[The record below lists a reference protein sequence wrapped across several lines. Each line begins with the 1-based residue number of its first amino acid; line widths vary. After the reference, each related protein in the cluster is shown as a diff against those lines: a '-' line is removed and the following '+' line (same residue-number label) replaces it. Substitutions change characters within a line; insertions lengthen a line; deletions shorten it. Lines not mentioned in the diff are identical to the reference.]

1 MTDTQNIDWSNLQ
14 TSKKGLFQK
23 NVTQRV
29 YYYLGPPLCVVSTCV
44 PPKLCNH
51 ESCAKKQLTYSFC
64 KEWGETSQVFVDVAV
79 IVTKCKIL
87 SGMANFLD
95 GWNSDSDFEEADQT
109 GEMKLCLFV
118 EIQHRLCPFKLPSC

>member
-1 MTDTQNIDWSNLQ
+1 MSCQPL
-14 TSKKGLFQK
+14 
-23 NVTQRV
+23 
-29 YYYLGPPLCVVSTCV
+29 PPPNYAIMQVE
-44 PPKLCNH
+44 PKTNWHILL
-51 ESCAKKQLTYSFC
+51 AKK
-64 KEWGETSQVFVDVAV
+64 WGEMSQVFVDVAV